1 MKTLWA
7 FEPFHQ
13 DKERLQGMHSL
24 LKQLGTPDRDL
35 EALFLVTRHEAE
47 LNKPEQLEP
56 EERYVYRP
64 RRIMAETL
72 AKAGIPLAEKNLHV
86 VDFPTRSVSEAVTCF
101 LKNARKQKAE
111 LIALYTHARHGF
123 QRFVMGSFAET
134 AIHHSPVS
142 LLLLNP
148 KARVAKKIAK
158 VVFATDFSREAE
170 KQLPKVLQ
178 LCKSLK
184 ATLVILHHAEVIYGW
199 SLDEANTQV
208 KAYRKRIDKS
218 KAATA
223 EKCKKAGV
231 STEIVISSDFVG
243 TSDFLLQSADKMK
256 ADLIV
261 MSAKASPA
269 LALIG
274 GSISRKVVRAAEV
287 PVLIL
292 K

>member
-13 DKERLQGMHSL
+13 DKERLQGMHRL
-24 LKQLGTPDRDL
+24 LQQLGTPDKDL
-35 EALFLVTRHEAE
+35 EAAFLVTRTEAE

-72 AKAGIPLAEKNLHV
+72 SKAGIPLTEKSLHV
-86 VDFPTRSVSEAVTCF
+86 VDFPTRSVSEAVTVF
-101 LKNARKQKAE
+101 LKLARKQKAE
-111 LIALYTHARHGF
+111 MIALYTHARHGF
-123 QRFVMGSFAET
+123 QRLVMGSFAET

-148 KARVAKKIAK
+148 KAKVARKIAK
-158 VVFATDFSREAE
+158 IVFATDFSPEAD
-170 KQLPKVLQ
+170 KQLPRVLQ

-184 ATLVILHHAEVIYGW
+184 ANLVVLHHAEVIHGW
-199 SLDEANTQV
+199 SMDESNPAIQS
-208 KAYRKRIDKS
+208 YRKKVDKS
-218 KAATA
+218 KAAIV
-223 EKCKKAGV
+223 EKCRKAGV
-231 STEIVISSDFVG
+231 SAEIVIDSDFDA
-243 TSDFLLQSADKMK
+243 TSDFLLQSADKFK
-256 ADLIV
+256 ADLVV
-261 MSAKASPA
+261 MSAKASPT